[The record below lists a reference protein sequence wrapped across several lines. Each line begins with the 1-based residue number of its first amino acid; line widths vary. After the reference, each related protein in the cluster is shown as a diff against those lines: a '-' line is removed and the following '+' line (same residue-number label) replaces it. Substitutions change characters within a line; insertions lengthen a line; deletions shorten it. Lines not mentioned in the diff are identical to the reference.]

1 MAELGL
7 GGLHFHDLHL
17 GSILY
22 AREHQNGQPVRPGQ
36 RFWGVLVVRRLICH
50 RDAGQRFEEINP
62 VDSELANDRTFLAW
76 LRTGIACFGLGFV
89 VAKAALII
97 NAGGTSVPYRGWY
110 SLTGVLIV
118 LAGVA
123 LVVAGLWQHRHVLR
137 TLRPDVAKPLPQWP
151 ATMTTVA
158 VVAGVALSALLTI
171 SA

>member
-1 MAELGL
+1 
-7 GGLHFHDLHL
+7 
-17 GSILY
+17 
-22 AREHQNGQPVRPGQ
+22 
-36 RFWGVLVVRRLICH
+36 LICH

-123 LVVAGLWQHRHVLR
+123 LVVAGLWQHRHVFR
-137 TLRPDVAKPLPQWP
+137 TLRPDVAMPMPQWP

-158 VVAGVALSALLTI
+158 VVAGVALSTLLTI